1 MMDFWN
7 ENPVLRGA
15 VYALGAVA
23 VVGFFVWLS
32 RPSAPHAASDPA
44 AAAATATPAT
54 AAPGDRRAPSRTSE
68 QTILAECHPDLSPNT
83 ASVPRFDVSRFPRP
97 STVSLKVRFW
107 VNGDG
112 FVSKAF
118 YAGGSINDPQDLE
131 EALHYV
137 KGLIFQVPDKD
148 QCRTREIEILGEFRE
163 SADAAGEWAT
173 VLEIHPRYASV
184 EGRVLEYR

>member
-1 MMDFWN
+1 MMDFWS

-15 VYALGAVA
+15 VYALGMVA
-23 VVGFFVWLS
+23 LVGFFVWLS
-32 RPSAPHAASDPA
+32 RPSTPRSASDPA
-44 AAAATATPAT
+44 TPAGT
-54 AAPGDRRAPSRTSE
+54 AAPAAALPADRRAAPRTSE
-68 QTILAECHPDLSPNT
+68 QMILAECHPNLSPNT

-97 STVSLKVRFW
+97 SAMSLKVRFW

-112 FVSKAF
+112 FVTKAF
-118 YAGGSINDPQDLE
+118 FAGGSINDAQDQE

-137 KGLIFQVPDKD
+137 KGLIFQVPNTD

-173 VLEIHPRYASV
+173 VLEIHPRYASL
-184 EGRVLEYR
+184 EGRVLESR

>member
-1 MMDFWN
+1 MDFWN

-23 VVGFFVWLS
+23 LVGFFVWLS
-32 RPSAPHAASDPA
+32 RPNTPHAAADPA
-44 AAAATATPAT
+44 AVGAADASAAAPVE
-54 AAPGDRRAPSRTSE
+54 RRAAARTSE
-68 QTILAECHPDLSPNT
+68 QMILAECHPDLSPNT

-112 FVSKAF
+112 FVTKA
-118 YAGGSINDPQDLE
+118 YMAGGSVNDAQEQE

-137 KGLIFQVPDKD
+137 KGLIFQVPNKE
-148 QCRTREIEILGEFRE
+148 QCTTREIEILGEFRE
-163 SADAAGEWAT
+163 SADANGEWAT

-184 EGRVLEYR
+184 QGRVQEYR